1 MKKESRVL
9 RPTDAFKQSVGV
21 STRARQ
27 LPSNKARAASSLK
40 MGEHFEE
47 RSLESLEVTGKIHD
61 LLEKLVQ
68 YPNGR
73 DPRKDFVLSKGVYEC
88 AASCS
93 ANFMR
98 LRQPVRNEAELR
110 YSIADP
116 IINLLCD
123 YCNLTVRLSFVVICQ
138 VYLLFVLGCS
148 RRVHSR
154 ECSRRSSDRFE

>member
-9 RPTDAFKQSVGV
+9 RPTNSLKKGVGV
-21 STRARQ
+21 STRTTTY
-27 LPSNKARAASSLK
+27 LPKPLAASSLK

-47 RSLESLEVTGKIHD
+47 HSLESLKVTEKIHG
-61 LLEKLVQ
+61 LLEELVKD
-68 YPNGR
+68 PSGR
-73 DPRKDFVLSKGVYEC
+73 DPRKDHALAKGVFEC
-88 AASCS
+88 AASCH

-98 LRQPVRNEAELR
+98 LHKPVRNEAELR

-154 ECSRRSSDRFE
+154 